1 MPPRCGARFIPARA
15 GNTDSWR
22 CYTSVGPVH
31 PRSRGEHIRPAR
43 PRGARTGSSPLAR
56 GTRMSGRLAVAPV
69 RFIPARAGNTGWGG
83 TGAAGSAVHPRS
95 RGEHSTAAALG
106 LELTGSSP
114 LARGTPHARR
124 RQRRCL
130 RFIPARAGN
139 TCPLVPAHCAAS
151 GSSPLARGTLL
162 RPRRWPG
169 ARRFIPARAGN
180 TPGDGGRAGVD
191 DGSSPLARGT
201 RAVAD
206 GGGVP
211 RRFIPARAGNTRPS
225 ILRVVRGP
233 VHPRS
238 RGEHLHDLRGA
249 EVGIGSS
256 PLARGTRRLQC
267 VPADLLRFIP
277 ARAGNTGRPTTST
290 RTTTVHPRSRG
301 EHLEWTP
308 TGNRPA
314 GSSPLARGTRKRDA
328 NTVARARFI
337 PARAGNTPNA
347 YSVGQPYPVHP
358 RSRGEHWITSRSVGN
373 QPGSSPLARGTRPR
387 GTALRRLHRFIPARA
402 GNTRIRSTA
411 SPPSSVHPRSRGEH
425 VRPLAP

>member
-1 MPPRCGARFIPARA
+1 MAARGVPARRFIPARAGNTKRLHASRCPVPVHPRSRGEHLLPGIHGPTSRGSSPLARGTRPRRMPPRCGARFIPARA

-139 TCPLVPAHCAAS
+139 TTAAS
-151 GSSPLARGTLL
+151 QMAWSSA
-162 RPRRWPG
+162 
-169 ARRFIPARAGN
+169 
-180 TPGDGGRAGVD
+180 
-191 DGSSPLARGT
+191 
-201 RAVAD
+201 
-206 GGGVP
+206 
-211 RRFIPARAGNTRPS
+211 
-225 ILRVVRGP
+225 

-238 RGEHLHDLRGA
+238 RGEH
-249 EVGIGSS
+249 
-256 PLARGTRRLQC
+256 
-267 VPADLLRFIP
+267 
-277 ARAGNTGRPTTST
+277 AG
-290 RTTTVHPRSRG
+290 
-301 EHLEWTP
+301 
-308 TGNRPA
+308 
-314 GSSPLARGTRKRDA
+314 
-328 NTVARARFI
+328 
-337 PARAGNTPNA
+337 
-347 YSVGQPYPVHP
+347 
-358 RSRGEHWITSRSVGN
+358 
-373 QPGSSPLARGTRPR
+373 
-387 GTALRRLHRFIPARA
+387 
-402 GNTRIRSTA
+402 
-411 SPPSSVHPRSRGEH
+411 
-425 VRPLAP
+425 